1 MRTHL
6 YPHPSERQRIMRDA
20 LDACLHVQNPD
31 PARPGRPRR
40 ATLPPHPCAS
50 RLAGIPPCCPR
61 CPPLA
66 SYGAAAA
73 DEAVVARAP
82 PPPSP
87 PVRPDRATRWRGALT
102 HAPPPPTPSPPP
114 PPRWMAPSQP
124 CETSMTATASSPL
137 MRGQPRRDYG
147 RRHEQQRKN
156 PKKQSAG
163 HAPRQAEQSAAPS
176 SPRVQPSGRPW
187 VRATRAGRGRHAR
200 QQRHPAPGSGPT
212 KKRKT
217 ARAAPRGAAARP
229 PSCRTRHNRQPSTG
243 PARSAWAFPARPPLP
258 SLSPPPSPHAALPCP
273 PPTRP
278 SCPHH
283 APPHARPPRP
293 PAHRPPA
300 PCWYSAAPTAGR
312 RPPPRDPRAT
322 RGPPAR
328 RRAPPP

>member
-1 MRTHL
+1 
-6 YPHPSERQRIMRDA
+6 MRDA

-212 KKRKT
+212 KKKKDSARGT
-217 ARAAPRGAAARP
+217 AGGGCTP
-229 PSCRTRHNRQPSTG
+229 P
-243 PARSAWAFPARPPLP
+243 FV
-258 SLSPPPSPHAALPCP
+258 PHASQPATVDRPGQVSMGFPRP
-273 PPTRP
+273 PPTP
-278 SCPHH
+278 LTF
-283 APPHARPPRP
+283 APPKPTCGSPLPPTYTSFLSAPRP
-293 PAHRPPA
+293 P
-300 PCWYSAAPTAGR
+300 PCASPS
-312 RPPPRDPRAT
+312 PS
-322 RGPPAR
+322 
-328 RRAPPP
+328 RAPPPCSLLVLCSAHSRA